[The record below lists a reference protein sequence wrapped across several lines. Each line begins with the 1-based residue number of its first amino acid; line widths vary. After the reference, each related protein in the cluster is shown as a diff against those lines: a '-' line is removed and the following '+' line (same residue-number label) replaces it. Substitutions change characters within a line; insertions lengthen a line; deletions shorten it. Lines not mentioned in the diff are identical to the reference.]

1 MKRSLLSLAAI
12 AALPIVASAQSATS
26 GAININA
33 TVASAVT
40 ITSVGA
46 AALDLNGGSAMTP
59 GTAYSIA
66 PQGAAAAGAYQAKIQ
81 TNTPVQVKASANS
94 VNLTN
99 GSGGTLP
106 VAVTCANAGAQDAA
120 ATTAIADCNA
130 GWTTGAATAFYF
142 LGVSVTAANTT
153 AAPAG
158 VYSGTVT
165 LNYTWTA
172 F

>member
-1 MKRSLLSLAAI
+1 MKRSLLALAAI
-12 AALPIVASAQSATS
+12 AALPLVASAQSATS

-46 AALDLNGGSAMTP
+46 ASLDLNGGSAMTP
-59 GTAYSIA
+59 GTAYAIA

-81 TNTPVQVKASANS
+81 TNTPVQVKSTAAS
-94 VNLTN
+94 VNLSN
-99 GSGGTLP
+99 GTGGTLP
-106 VAVTCANAGAQDAA
+106 VAITCANAASQDAA
-120 ATTAIADCNA
+120 STTPIADC
-130 GWTTGAATAFYF
+130 TTGYTTPASTVYYY

-158 VYSGTVT
+158 TYTGTVT

>member
-1 MKRSLLSLAAI
+1 MKRSLLALAAI

-33 TVASAVT
+33 KVASAVT

-46 AALDLNGGSAMTP
+46 ASLDLNGGTAMTP
-59 GTAYSIA
+59 GTAYSVA

-81 TNTPVQVKASANS
+81 TNTPVTVQATASS
-94 VNLTN
+94 VTLT
-99 GSGGTLP
+99 SAGGGNLP
-106 VAVTCANAGAQDAA
+106 VAISCANAASQDAA
-120 ATTAIADCNA
+120 ATTAIADCTT
-130 GWTTGAATAFYF
+130 GWTTGASTAYYF

-158 VYSGTVT
+158 NYTGTIT